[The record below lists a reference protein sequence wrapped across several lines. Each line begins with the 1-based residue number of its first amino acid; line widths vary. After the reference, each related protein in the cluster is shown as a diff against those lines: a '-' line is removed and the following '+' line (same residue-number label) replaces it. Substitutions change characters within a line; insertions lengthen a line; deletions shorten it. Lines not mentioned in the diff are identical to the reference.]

1 MVKSC
6 RREREEGKLIRLS
19 QASADLQASVALQS
33 SIEALKAQRDLY
45 VAFRDLFYRHDSECM
60 FMPSRLA
67 DLCRAVA

>member
-45 VAFRDLFYRHDSECM
+45 VAFRDLFYRHDSKCM
-60 FMPSRLA
+60 LI
-67 DLCRAVA
+67 AVALR